1 MTDQTARPARPI
13 LVQKFGG
20 TSVDSDEHRR
30 AAARKV
36 IAARESGCDPV
47 VVVSAIG
54 RGGAPYATDTLRAQL
69 KSVDPSTTPHARE
82 MDAIMA
88 CGELISAAV
97 MAVTL
102 QSMGYPAIAMS
113 GPQAGIQTDGEFGN
127 ARIRSV
133 EPVAVRDALS
143 RGEIP
148 VVCGFQG
155 VAYEPDSP
163 HHGLTTTLGRGGSD
177 TTAAA
182 LGAALG
188 ASAVEIYT
196 DVDGVKTA
204 DPDMVPNARTLSLC
218 TYPELAEITHLGAQ
232 VVHPRAAEIAM
243 DYGIELWVKSTFS
256 DEPGT
261 RIVRAEDAPPE
272 LRRRV
277 TGVAHSGR
285 GVFIRLEIGNETHKP
300 LIEQEVYRLMAE
312 AGVNIFLTSFSP
324 TTMAFAV
331 TRDLYATARDL
342 LDGMVVPVG
351 ANPNAQPASTFY
363 IFKFT
368 EDGQPDLAYR
378 AQRPLLKAVEQF
390 IEVVD
395 VPGSVYENVT
405 MVSLVAGEHRLVPG
419 ILAAIIETLNAAGI
433 PIHQVADSTMSI
445 SCLIP
450 ETDVERAVML
460 LHQRFGLGE
469 GEHAGTS

>member
-1 MTDQTARPARPI
+1 MSDSGRPI
-13 LVQKFGG
+13 VVQKFGG
-20 TSVDSDEHRR
+20 TSVDTDEHRR
-30 AAARKV
+30 AAARKI
-36 IAARESGCDPV
+36 IAAKESGHDPV

-54 RGGAPYATDTLRAQL
+54 RSGAPYATDTLRQQL
-69 KSVDPSTTPHARE
+69 KGVDVSVSPHARE
-82 MDAIMA
+82 MDAMMA
-88 CGELISAAV
+88 CGEMISAAV

-102 QSMGYPAIAMS
+102 QSIGYAAMAMS
-113 GPQAGIQTDGEFGN
+113 GPQAGIVTDGEFGN

-133 EPVAVRDALS
+133 QPTAVREALV

-155 VAYEPDSP
+155 VAEEPGSP
-163 HHGLTTTLGRGGSD
+163 THGLTTTLGRGGSD
-177 TTAAA
+177 TTATA

-188 ASAVEIYT
+188 AMAVEIYT

-204 DPDMVPNARTLSLC
+204 DPDMVPNAQTLDLC

-256 DEPGT
+256 EAPGT
-261 RIVRAEDAPPE
+261 RIVRAEDAPIE
-272 LRRRV
+272 LQRRV

-285 GVFIRLEIGNETHKP
+285 GVFIRLEIGNEAHKP
-300 LIEQEVYRLMAE
+300 VIEQEVYRLMAE

-331 TRDLYATARDL
+331 TRDRYATARDL
-342 LDGMVVPVG
+342 LDGMVVPIG

-378 AQRPLLKAVEQF
+378 AQRPLLRAVEQF
-390 IEVVD
+390 IDVVD
-395 VPGSVYENVT
+395 VPGSVFENVT
-405 MVSLVAGEHRLVPG
+405 MVSLVAGGHRLVPG
-419 ILAAIIETLNAAGI
+419 ILADIVETLHGAGI

-450 ETDVERAVML
+450 ETDVDRAVLL
-460 LHQRFGLGE
+460 LHDRFGLGVVPE
-469 GEHAGTS
+469 RGTDL